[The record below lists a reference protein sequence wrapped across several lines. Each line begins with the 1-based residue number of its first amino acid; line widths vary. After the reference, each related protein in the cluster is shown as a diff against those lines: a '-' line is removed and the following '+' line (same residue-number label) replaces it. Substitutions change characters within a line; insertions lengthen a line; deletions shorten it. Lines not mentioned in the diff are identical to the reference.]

1 MHLTLKWSILLNL
14 LFEPFNHKLYSLTSS
29 TKECEAEMKLI
40 RIVCVR
46 NDGYIF
52 RNVRLCRRYWYV
64 AHAIEQLLYIFQRDN
79 TFGGFDFHQLY
90 HHANRFGHFGAHG
103 VDRYSKIAYFPAK
116 IMQLDEQHPQID
128 ACKID
133 AHGQQGQSDHV
144 VNQDEDDIGVTVQA
158 DTAQADGC
166 YRVEGEEDAVDQG
179 PVLFEQVE
187 NDAAEKAI
195 ANDQAEIGDQ
205 DKAEY
210 LQNASTERWLR
221 FHRSIQIPIVR
232 TRGTRYK
239 LGMGFTFPP
248 PLERS
253 SRLDVLKNAP
263 TVIVEP
269 ADHFG
274 QKCTE
279 ICNGQQ

>member
-1 MHLTLKWSILLNL
+1 MSC
-14 LFEPFNHKLYSLTSS
+14 Y
-29 TKECEAEMKLI
+29 KLI

-116 IMQLDEQHPQID
+116 IVQLDEQHPQID

-179 PVLFEQVE
+179 PVLFEQ
-187 NDAAEKAI
+187 
-195 ANDQAEIGDQ
+195 
-205 DKAEY
+205 
-210 LQNASTERWLR
+210 NASTERWLR
-221 FHRSIQIPIVR
+221 FHRFIQIPIVR
-232 TRGTRYK
+232 TGGTRYK
-239 LGMGFTFPP
+239 MGMGFAFPP
-248 PLERS
+248 PLEGS
-253 SRLDVLKNAP
+253 FRLDVLKNAP
-263 TVIVEP
+263 TVVVEP